1 MKADTRFTCWRQ
13 KTECSTE
20 ISSYGLQGRGRRE
33 VAFLPSPSLLDTDS
47 LVKYGQ
53 NSQNRNPVDK
63 VLGNQS
69 SKSKEQIRKNKYK
82 TRAPE
87 NELAVFLGKIIW
99 HFLLELNVYSPYVLL
114 KPFWTLTGDES
125 IWLYANPCG
134 NTSSCSVHHHYIWKL
149 LKCPSVDGWINKLWI
164 SGTMEYTQQYKEWLR
179 PNICILREPAWVQD
193 ARVRDWMWWFRW
205 QGLKE

>member
-47 LVKYGQ
+47 LVKPGQ

-134 NTSSCSVHHHYIWKL
+134 NTSSCSVHHHYMRKL
-149 LKCPSVDGWINKLWI
+149 LKCPSADGWINKLWI

-205 QGLKE
+205 QGLKV

>member
-1 MKADTRFTCWRQ
+1 MKADTRSTCWRQ

-20 ISSYGLQGRGRRE
+20 INSYGLQGRGRRE
-33 VAFLPSPSLLDTDS
+33 VAFLPFPSLLDTDS
-47 LVKYGQ
+47 LVKSGQ

-69 SKSKEQIRKNKYK
+69 SKSKDQIRKNKYK

-99 HFLLELNVYSPYVLL
+99 HFLLELNVYPPYVLL
-114 KPFWTLTGDES
+114 KPFWILTGDES

-134 NTSSCSVHHHYIWKL
+134 NTFSCSVHHHYIRKL
-149 LKCPSVDGWINKLWI
+149 LKCPSADGWINKLWI

-193 ARVRDWMWWFRW
+193 IRVRNWMWWFHW
-205 QGLKE
+205 QGLKV

>member
-1 MKADTRFTCWRQ
+1 MKADTWSTCWRQ

-69 SKSKEQIRKNKYK
+69 SKSKDQIRKNKYK

-114 KPFWTLTGDES
+114 KPFWILTGDES

-134 NTSSCSVHHHYIWKL
+134 NTSSCSVHHHYIRKL

-164 SGTMEYTQQYKEWLR
+164 SDTMEYTQQYKEWLR

-205 QGLKE
+205 QGLKG